1 MSDVIS
7 DASFVNKDSTK
18 KLKSF
23 QPLIGEALN
32 TCYDIK
38 KWCCIQ
44 LYQTIREW
52 KHLKVIES
60 LCDTS

>member
-32 TCYDIK
+32 K
-38 KWCCIQ
+38 
-44 LYQTIREW
+44 TIT
-52 KHLKVIES
+52 I
-60 LCDTS
+60 

>member
-18 KLKSF
+18 KLKSY
-23 QPLIGEALN
+23 QTLIGEALN
-32 TCYDIK
+32 DYNIK

-44 LYQTIREW
+44 LYQTIRE
-52 KHLKVIES
+52 
-60 LCDTS
+60 

>member
-32 TCYDIK
+32 TCNALNDYDIK

-44 LYQTIREW
+44 LYQTIRE
-52 KHLKVIES
+52 
-60 LCDTS
+60 